1 MKREFRAHPF
11 MILSIMKPLLP
22 ILLIPIA
29 RGLIQYMADKKITPI
44 LRMEIALFLIILIY
58 GFFRW
63 YTFKLTC
70 DKKCVTI
77 KDGVIFV
84 REAVIPIGGI
94 SSVQS
99 EQNPI
104 DYIFRCV
111 TFRVNTEAGSSRRT
125 DYSFKLSRKN
135 SHAVSDFL
143 YGPKKGD
150 PVRFSPVKI
159 AILAAATS
167 SAFTGMLVGVPFLN
181 NSAKLVGVG
190 VNEVLDQ
197 INIVSNKFETYFPPI
212 VNTVSLILL
221 GSLVI
226 SFAYSFLKYIN
237 FRIFLNK
244 DRIEVRSGF
253 FVMTR
258 TSFKKKSIN
267 NVKIEQT
274 VLMRL
279 LKRYSMRVNVGGYG
293 EAKSESQILIPVG
306 KYKEIKGM
314 FSDYFPFLTPHGRQ
328 LKSLQGFVHENRY
341 LFWAEIFFTVL
352 IGAFITAVLLF
363 EEFTRLILFL
373 SIVMACVLLYYAYR
387 CHIEYK
393 TCNARFGSTVYA
405 RGRKGLRSCRFYC
418 SNDRVGEIKLMRY
431 PPDYLFF
438 KTCNVRIIIRSEMNE
453 SILVKHLEFEEVK
466 KEIYKIYNIT
476 E

>member
-1 MKREFRAHPF
+1 MKKEFRAHPF

-22 ILLIPIA
+22 ILLIPVA
-29 RGLIQYMADKKITPI
+29 RGIIQYIADRQITPI
-44 LRMEIALFLIILIY
+44 LRMEIFLFLVIIVY

-63 YTFKLTC
+63 RAFRLICNEKS
-70 DKKCVTI
+70 VTI
-77 KDGVIFV
+77 KDGVLFTRQAI
-84 REAVIPIGGI
+84 IPIKGI

-99 EQNPI
+99 EQSPI
-104 DYIFRCV
+104 DFIFRSV

-125 DYSFKLSRKN
+125 DYSFKLSRHN
-135 SHAVSDFL
+135 SHEVSALL
-143 YGPKKGD
+143 YGVKKGE
-150 PVRFSPVKI
+150 PIRFSPFKI

-181 NSAKLVGVG
+181 NSARLVGVG
-190 VNEVLDQ
+190 VNELLDQ
-197 INIVSNKFETYFPPI
+197 INAVSNKFQAYFPPI

-221 GSLVI
+221 GSFIV
-226 SFAYSFLKYIN
+226 SFVYSFLRYIN
-237 FRIFLNK
+237 FRIFLDK

-253 FVMTR
+253 FVMMR

-279 LKRYSMRVNVGGYG
+279 LRRYSMRVNVGGFG

-314 FSDYFPFLTPHGRQ
+314 FSDYFPFLTPSGRQ
-328 LKSLQGFVHENRY
+328 IKSFQGFIHENRY
-341 LFWAEIFFTVL
+341 LFWAEIFFTALIVL
-352 IGAFITAVLLF
+352 CIIAILLF
-363 EEFTRLILFL
+363 EEFSRLILFVT
-373 SIVMACVLLYYAYR
+373 IVAALILLYYTYL
-387 CHIEYK
+387 CHLEYK
-393 TCNARFGSTVYA
+393 TCNVRFGSTVFA
-405 RGRKGLRSCRFYC
+405 RSRKWLRSCRFYC
-418 SNDRVGEIKLMRY
+418 SKERVGEIKLVRY

-438 KTCNVRIIIRSEMNE
+438 KTCNVRVVIRSEMNE
-453 SILVKHLEFEEVK
+453 SILVKHLDFEDVK
-466 KEIYKIYNIT
+466 KDIYKTYNII